1 MNVDESPSAIAAELG
16 ERLKQ
21 ARLNRNKTQG
31 EVAELAG
38 VTRKTVC
45 NAEKGQTQLET
56 FVSIMSALDLLGHLD
71 LFLPKQIVSP
81 CNWQKCRVK
90 SAREPQLH
98 AHRKR
103 RFRDGNGSC
112 QRQLSRSERWRRQ
125 L

>member
-16 ERLKQ
+16 DRLKQ

-81 CNWQKCRVK
+81 L
-90 SAREPQLH
+90 QL
-98 AHRKR
+98 AKMQGKKRKR
-103 RFRDGNGSC
+103 ASTTRPQKEEIPG
-112 QRQLSRSERWRRQ
+112 W
-125 L
+125 